1 VIWRVKQGDFVPSQ
15 VVHRGFIYSVLDN
28 GIALCLDAETGKEM
42 WKDRLTSNAF
52 SASPILVGEHLFI
65 PSETGKTHVF
75 RANPKKLEIV
85 AENQLG
91 KQVFASPVA
100 CGGRLY
106 LRVVG
111 DNRQEM
117 LYCIGRKSAE

>member
-1 VIWRVKQGDFVPSQ
+1 
-15 VVHRGFIYSVLDN
+15 
-28 GIALCLDAETGKEM
+28 M
-42 WKDRLTSNAF
+42 WKDRLSSTAF
-52 SASPILVGEHLFI
+52 SASPILVGEYILI

-75 RANPKKLEIV
+75 RATPKRLEIV
-85 AENQLG
+85 AENVLG
-91 KQVFASPVA
+91 KQAVASLAA

-117 LYCIGRKSAE
+117 LYCIGRNQE